1 MLSMGLSQP
10 PIELSKSSSRNG
22 RAILWSG
29 SDFCDARVDLL
40 RDRGSE
46 FGKSGHMPIESQDC
60 ELSSA
65 RSLSRLSSQ
74 GNEDG
79 AIVKFC
85 DVNG

>member
-1 MLSMGLSQP
+1 MGSSQP

-22 RAILWSG
+22 RASVWSG

-46 FGKSGHMPIESQDC
+46 FGQPGHMPIESQDS
-60 ELSSA
+60 ELSRD

-85 DVNG
+85 DVDG